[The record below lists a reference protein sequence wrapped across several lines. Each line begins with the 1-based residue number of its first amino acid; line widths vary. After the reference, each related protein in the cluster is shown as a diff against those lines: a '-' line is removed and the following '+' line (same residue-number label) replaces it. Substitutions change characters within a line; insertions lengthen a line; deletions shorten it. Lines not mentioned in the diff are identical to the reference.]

1 MEYSTLNFNPNQIKT
16 PCFVVDESLLE
27 KNLDTLASVKEHTGC
42 KILLALKCFSMF
54 RVFPLIRQYLDGVCA
69 SSPHEARL
77 GREEFQKEVH
87 TFAAAYSE
95 IDIIDLCETTD
106 HLVLNSFG
114 QLERFKS
121 LVKKKA
127 EELGRRIE
135 LGIRINPEHSEGA
148 VLIYDPCAP
157 GSRLGVKYADF
168 IKALNFGA
176 NDKNLYGRNLPNRED
191 KSTNP
196 LDDISGLH
204 WHNLCEQDADCL
216 ERTVKAVE
224 SRFGE
229 FIPKMQYINFGG
241 GHHITRPGYNIK
253 LLEKIINDFQQR
265 WGVQVYL
272 EPGEAVAL
280 NAGFFVATVL
290 DIINDSSAVSRGS
303 ISLKNLDDSNK
314 FDKADNINKENM
326 DIVIM
331 DGCVPAHMPD
341 VIEMPYRPNI
351 VNSEKPQTSVN
362 QEFSNNSITAAQT
375 GQTRKYNYRIGG
387 LSCLAGDVAGEYA
400 FDEPLEIGDKL
411 VFTDMAIYSMVKTN
425 TFNGVQL
432 PSIALVRKDDKTV
445 EMVRT
450 FGYLDFKNR
459 LS

>member
-87 TFAAAYSE
+87 TFAAAYSAG
-95 IDIIDLCETTD
+95 DILDLCETTD
-106 HLVLNSFG
+106 HLVFNSFG
-114 QLERFKS
+114 QLERFKH
-121 LVKKKA
+121 LVKRRA

-148 VLIYDPCAP
+148 VPIYDPCAP
-157 GSRLGVKYADF
+157 GSRLGVKYHNF
-168 IKALNFGA
+168 VKAINNNKDILG
-176 NDKNLYGRNLPNRED
+176 K
-191 KSTNP
+191 
-196 LDDISGLH
+196 ISGMH

-253 LLEKIINDFQQR
+253 LLEKIINDFQQK

-280 NAGFFVATVL
+280 NAGFFVATIL
-290 DIINDSSAVSRGS
+290 DIITDEIITNQP
-303 ISLKNLDDSNK
+303 
-314 FDKADNINKENM
+314 NI
-326 DIVIM
+326 DITII

-351 VNSEKPQTSVN
+351 LNSKNPNDLTTNLNKTTANSTKSSTQTTK
-362 QEFSNNSITAAQT
+362 Q
-375 GQTRKYNYRIGG
+375 YPLYRIGG

-432 PSIALVRKDDKTV
+432 PSIALVRKDDKTL
-445 EMVRT
+445 EMVRA